1 MKDIKYKIIKVLVPE
16 ATSVVKFSADSD
28 KMYKQITGIFASL
41 PEDKAV
47 PGTLLELKIADK
59 EIFPDE
65 FEIKMITTG
74 LNVSPNNR
82 FYEKINEEAQG
93 NRIDGRFTDS
103 GKADVYP
110 YVAKIYLRH
119 EDKILL

>member
-1 MKDIKYKIIKVLVPE
+1 MQEIKYKIIKIQVAE
-16 ATSVVKFSADSD
+16 SGAKVKFSVDSD
-28 KMYKQITGIFASL
+28 KMYKQITGIYASL

-47 PGTLLELKIADK
+47 VGSLIELRIADK
-59 EIFPDE
+59 EIFPED
-65 FEIKMITTG
+65 FELKMITTG
-74 LNVSPNNR
+74 LNISPNNR

-103 GKADVYP
+103 AKADVYP

-119 EDKILL
+119 EEKI